1 MTYTQEE
8 RDEKISIYER
18 NDIKFHGYNVDLN
31 ARKLQGRVTVAV
43 DSQSADME
51 FQSALSAVYSIFIF
65 TSLFGNSIIIHII
78 RTDNSMKTT
87 TNYLIL
93 NQACGDLYRTL
104 IESTNIAF
112 RSMGNQW
119 FGGFLGLITCKL
131 FLTSLFLPTIFSVWI
146 LAVIAVDRFYAV
158 TRPLQTSPL
167 SRHLKKI
174 VFTLWV
180 WSLASST
187 DVLIKG
193 SMKKTEDHF
202 ICHLERVYEQW
213 KLFYSMT
220 VSLNLF
226 LPLLISGVLYVIV
239 CSKLWSRK
247 VPGEGTNQ
255 NRRQAEAIKTARK
268 VTLMM
273 ITLVVL
279 YLLCFVPFYIGITL
293 KFFGYVNVNL
303 EKLTSSLL
311 LIAFAYSGINPYVYF
326 IYSRNFRN
334 GFKNNYRNFCKKSRV
349 DTAVHDFRGKNRD
362 FKQTTTAQLQSYVGR
377 DKSHKNKWS
386 GNLSKTIRLE
396 GAGSLTTKNG
406 QIIIT

>member
-1 MTYTQEE
+1 
-8 RDEKISIYER
+8 
-18 NDIKFHGYNVDLN
+18 
-31 ARKLQGRVTVAV
+31 
-43 DSQSADME
+43 ME

-131 FLTSLFLPTIFSVWI
+131 FLANLFLPTIFSVWI
-146 LAVIAVDRFYAV
+146 LAFIAVDRFYAV

-187 DVLIKG
+187 DVLIKAN
-193 SMKKTEDHF
+193 MKKTEDHF
-202 ICHLERVYEQW
+202 ICHLEHVYEQW

-226 LPLLISGVLYVIV
+226 LPLLITAVLYVIV
-239 CSKLWSRK
+239 CSKPWSRK

-255 NRRQAEAIKTARK
+255 NRRQAEAIKTARI

-279 YLLCFVPFYIGITL
+279 YLLCFFPFYIGITL
-293 KFFGYVNVNL
+293 KFFGYVNVSL
-303 EKLTSSLL
+303 EKLTSCLL

-326 IYSRNFRN
+326 VYSRNFQN
-334 GFKNNYRNFCKKSRV
+334 GFKSNYRNCCKKSRV
-349 DTAVHDFRGKNRD
+349 ETAVHHFRGKNIELRETPVM
-362 FKQTTTAQLQSYVGR
+362 QP
-377 DKSHKNKWS
+377 
-386 GNLSKTIRLE
+386 
-396 GAGSLTTKNG
+396 
-406 QIIIT
+406 